1 MLRISA
7 IKIRMVKM
15 IKNHFFSSQQA
26 PLFSVSIKA
35 ETFDENDVDDIDAE
49 IEDPSASAFNEME
62 DEFEGM
68 FR

>member
-1 MLRISA
+1 
-7 IKIRMVKM
+7 
-15 IKNHFFSSQQA
+15 
-26 PLFSVSIKA
+26 LFSVSIKA
-35 ETFDENDVDDIDAE
+35 EIFDENDVDDIDAE

>member
-1 MLRISA
+1 MLRISLQLKLECL
-7 IKIRMVKM
+7 IS
-15 IKNHFFSSQQA
+15 FFSSQQA